1 MIDTSYTLEKLK
13 LDKKKLKLDWQH
25 TTNIRRAVKNF
36 KVNYT
41 DWLELSTRHFQTSNS
56 LQRIETIQLMFTGLW
71 TMLEKFKYLVEET
84 CYSETKNSD
93 KNILKKIVLITL

>member
-56 LQRIETIQLMFTGLW
+56 PSKDWDYTTNVHR
-71 TMLEKFKYLVEET
+71 
-84 CYSETKNSD
+84 
-93 KNILKKIVLITL
+93 TLNNVGEI